1 MQGTSRAG
9 DHLYSS
15 FKSLPSG
22 FDPNVFL
29 RTRCRQ
35 TRFADRTRLE
45 KSFGGAMFASAIVD
59 HTCCRLGC
67 RFDDRTMPQFRL
79 WGHDC
84 GSDGRLMCRRRSPV
98 EENCFVTRLDV
109 ELNRLHL
116 KNPILVAS
124 GTFGYAREMVAFADF
139 SQLGGIIPKTVT
151 PLPRPGNPPPRTVET
166 SSGLLNS
173 IGLDNDGLD
182 AFISKHLS
190 GLLGMGTAVIAN
202 IAGKNT
208 AEFVEMA
215 ARLNEYKELAAL
227 ELNISCPN
235 VSGGVDYGTNPKM
248 TAEVV
253 AAVRNACDF
262 PIIAKLTPN
271 VTSIVDIARAASDAG
286 ADALSLVNTFQGLAV
301 DWRKRKPVLGNGIG
315 GLSGPAIK
323 PLALRIVWQ
332 VAQAVKTPIIGVG
345 GIQSIDDVME
355 FLICGAT
362 AVQIGTA
369 NFYNPTLATSLVDEL
384 KTILEAEGCETVSE
398 LVGTIQP
405 STVAR
410 MANV

>member
-1 MQGTSRAG
+1 MA
-9 DHLYSS
+9 
-15 FKSLPSG
+15 
-22 FDPNVFL
+22 
-29 RTRCRQ
+29 
-35 TRFADRTRLE
+35 RLE
-45 KSFGGAMFASAIVD
+45 VS
-59 HTCCRLGC
+59 
-67 RFDDRTMPQFRL
+67 
-79 WGHDC
+79 
-84 GSDGRLMCRRRSPV
+84 
-98 EENCFVTRLDV
+98 
-109 ELNRLHL
+109 LNRLRL

-124 GTFGYAREMVAFADF
+124 GTFGYAREMVAYAEF
-139 SQLGGIIPKTVT
+139 SRLGGIIPKTVT

-182 AFISKHLS
+182 AFLAKHLEA
-190 GLLGMGTAVIAN
+190 LLGLGTSIIAN

-208 AEFVEMA
+208 AEFVAMA
-215 ARLNEYKELAAL
+215 RRLNDFPQLAAL

-235 VSGGVDYGTNPKM
+235 VSGGVDYGTNPQM
-248 TAEVV
+248 TGEVV
-253 AAVRNACDF
+253 SAVRAACDL

-271 VTSIVDIARAASDAG
+271 VTSVVEIARAASEAG

-301 DWRKRKPVLGNGIG
+301 NWRKRKPILGNGIG

-355 FLICGAT
+355 FLVCGAT

-369 NFYNPTLATSLVDEL
+369 NFYNPTLATKLVEEL
-384 KTILEAEGCETVSE
+384 NALLDQEGCESVAD

-405 STVAR
+405 STVAL
-410 MANV
+410 MQQAAKCS

>member
-1 MQGTSRAG
+1 
-9 DHLYSS
+9 
-15 FKSLPSG
+15 
-22 FDPNVFL
+22 
-29 RTRCRQ
+29 
-35 TRFADRTRLE
+35 
-45 KSFGGAMFASAIVD
+45 
-59 HTCCRLGC
+59 
-67 RFDDRTMPQFRL
+67 MP
-79 WGHDC
+79 
-84 GSDGRLMCRRRSPV
+84 
-98 EENCFVTRLDV
+98 RLDV
-109 ELNRLHL
+109 SLNRLHL

-124 GTFGYAREMVAFADF
+124 GTFGYAREMVAYADF
-139 SQLGGIIPKTVT
+139 SKLGGIIPKTVT

-182 AFISKHLS
+182 AFIANHMQA
-190 GLLGMGTAVIAN
+190 LLGLGTSIIAN

-208 AEFVEMA
+208 AEFVQMA
-215 ARLNEYKELAAL
+215 RRLNDFPQLAAL

-253 AAVRNACDF
+253 SAVRECCSL
-262 PIIAKLTPN
+262 PLIAKLTPN
-271 VTSIVDIARAASDAG
+271 VTSIVEIARAASEAG

-301 DWRKRKPVLGNGIG
+301 NWKKRKPILGNGIG

-332 VAQAVKTPIIGVG
+332 VAQAVKTPIIGIG

-355 FLICGAT
+355 FLVCGAS

-369 NFYNPTLATSLVDEL
+369 NFYNPTLATNLVDQLASVLAE
-384 KTILEAEGCETVSE
+384 EGCESVSD

-410 MANV
+410 MAAAQTCGKPDH